1 MASLYSYKYL
11 GVIISN
17 LSWSLHIQ
25 SICCKSRKLII
36 GLLFRHFYSHSSPS
50 VLYNT
55 LVRPHLEYCSCLWD
69 PSSSASISSLEFFA
83 LKLCSKNWSSSY
95 FISLT
100 VLSFLFVVGTL
111 NSSFFIKF
119 LMVMSSFLL
128 ILFSSQPSPYMST
141 RSFHPNN
148 LLVPFART

>member
-11 GVIISN
+11 GIIISN

-25 SICCKSRKLII
+25 SICCKSRKVII

-95 FISLT
+95 SSLLHQFNCPI
-100 VLSFLFVVGTL
+100 LSLRRRNAKLIFLYKILNGYVFFPPDTFLFPTFSLYVYSL
-111 NSSFFIKF
+111 LSS
-119 LMVMSSFLL
+119 
-128 ILFSSQPSPYMST
+128 
-141 RSFHPNN
+141 
-148 LLVPFART
+148 